1 MISLLCIEVL
11 GTWLVGGERSDTVH
25 KSLLYEVVTEVHIVL
40 FAYGECYV
48 ERTGPVA
55 LCQHLEHHEVA
66 LVECALAG
74 KRDDHLVWNSICSH
88 HHTALLYSLLV
99 DGDIEGICRDEVHVR
114 VLAAYPVLQDVLE
127 LERFVTKLLLGIL
140 WILLVEVE
148 NLLLCFRLNRY
159 IFIGT

>member
-74 KRDDHLVWNSICSH
+74 KRDDHLVWNRICSH
-88 HHTALLYSLLV
+88 HHTALLYCLLV
-99 DGDIEGICRDEVHVR
+99 DGDIEGIRRDEVHVR

-148 NLLLCFRLNRY
+148 NLLLCFRFNRY
-159 IFIGT
+159 IFVGT